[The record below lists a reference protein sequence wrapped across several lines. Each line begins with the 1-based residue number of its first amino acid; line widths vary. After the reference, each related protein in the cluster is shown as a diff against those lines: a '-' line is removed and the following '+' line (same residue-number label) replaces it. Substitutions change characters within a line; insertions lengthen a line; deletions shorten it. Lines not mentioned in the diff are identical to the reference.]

1 MTIFV
6 NMNLDTDYLQ
16 TLTLEQ
22 LDVILL
28 QIKDDI
34 KNI

>member
-22 LDVILL
+22 LDIILL
-28 QIKDDI
+28 DIQNDI